1 MRRWTPPSLHARRL
15 EELLAEMRL
24 APAKCSTM
32 WLGSLPENYF
42 KAASTGELMMRTVRF
57 QATSS
62 AKKTLTRA
70 NSRSRARRT
79 Q

>member
-1 MRRWTPPSLHARRL
+1 M
-15 EELLAEMRL
+15 
-24 APAKCSTM
+24 C
-32 WLGSLPENYF
+32 LGSLPENYF

-62 AKKTLTRA
+62 ANKTLTRA
-70 NSRSRARRT
+70 SSRSRARRT